1 MLSKARR
8 LAVVIPEEILGAAL
22 AALLG
27 VALVYLAGFA
37 PLDAVHNGAHD
48 ARHSAVLPCH

>member
-1 MLSKARR
+1 MSSRARR
-8 LAVVIPEEILGAAL
+8 LTVVIPERILAAAF

-37 PLDAVHNGAHD
+37 PIEAVHHGAHD
-48 ARHSAVLPCH
+48 ARHSAALPCH

>member
-8 LAVVIPEEILGAAL
+8 LAVVVPEEIVGAAF
-22 AALLG
+22 AVLLG

-37 PLDAVHNGAHD
+37 PLEAVHNGAHD

>member
-1 MLSKARR
+1 MSSRARR
-8 LAVVIPEEILGAAL
+8 LAVVIPERILGAAF

-37 PLDAVHNGAHD
+37 PIEAVHNRAHD